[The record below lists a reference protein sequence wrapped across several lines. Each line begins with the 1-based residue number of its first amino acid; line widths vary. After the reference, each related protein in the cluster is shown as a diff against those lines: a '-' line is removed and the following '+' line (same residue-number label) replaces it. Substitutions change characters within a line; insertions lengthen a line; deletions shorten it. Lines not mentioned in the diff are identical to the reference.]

1 LPARFAAHYISRM
14 FAQRWK
20 LTLSFFAAS
29 WRPLFAA
36 ALVAIIAITA
46 VRATAKA
53 LKPGRTG
60 EQSRTAF
67 LRWRPQIQALDQ
79 GTDIYRTFNYPN
91 PPIMALILKPLTQ
104 LPPIAGMLTWF
115 AVKALMALLMAAMVF
130 RLIEA
135 DGTTIPDWTKALAI
149 TLSLHPIIGDLTHGN
164 VNLFIAFLIAAA
176 LDCYRRQ
183 RDFAAGLLVA
193 LAIACKITPA
203 LFVPY
208 FIWKRAWKTL
218 LGIGV
223 GLCLWWAIVPG
234 AVLGFDYNRTLIV
247 SWFDGMV
254 KPFLIDG
261 QVTSE
266 HHNQSLPGL
275 LTRLLTD
282 RPSFVDYAE
291 DDGHPIAAGTN
302 TIVNLGP
309 HAVDVLVKTAM
320 LAFAVAVV
328 WLARTRQRCGLAF
341 AAECSLIVLGMLL
354 FSERTWK
361 HHATTLLLPIATLL
375 AAAVTRNSR
384 WLWLIVA
391 TIPVV
396 SLVPSA
402 LDSDTQDMFLVYGTY
417 TFLYVMLALG
427 HILILMN
434 TIVTRKDSSN
444 DGSFD

>member
-1 LPARFAAHYISRM
+1 M

-20 LTLSFFAAS
+20 LTLSFFTAG
-29 WRPLFAA
+29 WRPLFVA
-36 ALVAIIAITA
+36 ALVAIVAVTA
-46 VRATAKA
+46 VRVTTKA

-79 GTDIYRTFNYPN
+79 GIDIYRTFNYPN
-91 PPIMALILKPLTQ
+91 PPIMALILKPLTE

-115 AVKALMALLMAAMVF
+115 ALKALMAVLMAAIVF

-135 DGTTIPDWTKALAI
+135 GGTAIPDWAKALAI
-149 TLSLHPIIGDLTHGN
+149 ALSLHPIIGDLTHGN
-164 VNLFIAFLIAAA
+164 VNLFIAFLIVAA

-183 RDFAAGLLVA
+183 RDFTAGLLIA
-193 LAIACKITPA
+193 LALACKITPA

-208 FIWKRAWKTL
+208 FLWKRAWKTL
-218 LGIGV
+218 FGIGI
-223 GLCLWWAIVPG
+223 GLGLWWFMVPG
-234 AVLGFDYNRTLIV
+234 IVLGFDYNRTLMV

-302 TIVNLGP
+302 TIINLGP
-309 HAVDVLVKTAM
+309 RAVDVIVKCAM
-320 LAFAVAVV
+320 LVFAAVIV

-361 HHATTLLLPIATLL
+361 HHATTLLLPIATLI
-375 AAAVTRNSR
+375 AAAVARKSR
-384 WLWLIVA
+384 WLWFIVA
-391 TIPVV
+391 MVPVL

-402 LDSDTQDMFLVYGTY
+402 LDGDMQDQFLVYGIY
-417 TFLYVMLALG
+417 TAMYAVLMLG
-427 HILILMN
+427 QISILKN
-434 TIVTRKDSSN
+434 PHPYEPTVSARA
-444 DGSFD
+444 